1 MSRVDRG
8 NHPDAVRAILSLALL
23 AFAAGACGSD
33 EPAGPGPDDLLV
45 LFIGSS
51 YFEYNDLPGI
61 FERLASESGKNVYV
75 RREVASGRYLDYFAE
90 NAITE
95 KVIQEQDWD
104 YVLLQGGCQNS
115 AYPETHHI
123 ITPGSGY
130 HPVYPAL
137 ETLKAKIEANHA
149 DSRTVYMMPW
159 AFEDGMTWVEGMT
172 DTYQDMQQKIYDNTL
187 RWADSVEISV
197 APVGWA
203 WYDVLAGDP
212 PLHYLHLPDWN
223 HPNLHGSY
231 LSASVIFA
239 TVFVESVENVAYYG
253 GLEQSEAEAFQE
265 VASRLVLDSLELWN
279 ISPNAATQS
288 TAVMR
293 SGR

>member
-1 MSRVDRG
+1 LVV
-8 NHPDAVRAILSLALL
+8 AC
-23 AFAAGACGSD
+23 GACGSD

-61 FERLASESGKNVYV
+61 FERLAIESGKEVYV
-75 RREVASGRYLDYFAE
+75 RREVVSGRYLDYFAE
-90 NAITE
+90 NTITE
-95 KVIQEQDWD
+95 QVIQEQDWD
-104 YVLLQGGCQNS
+104 YVLLQGGCQNA
-115 AYPETHHI
+115 AYPDTHHI

-149 DSRTVYMMPW
+149 ASRMVYMMPW

-172 DTYQDMQQKIYDNTL
+172 DTYQDMQEKIYDNTL
-187 RWADSVEISV
+187 RWADSLEISV

-203 WYDVLAGDP
+203 WYDVLADDP

-223 HPNLHGSY
+223 HPNLRGSY

-239 TVFVESVENVAYYG
+239 TVFVESVENIAYYG
-253 GLEQSEAEAFQE
+253 ELEQAEAEGFQE
-265 VASRLVLDSLELWN
+265 VASRVVLNSLELWN
-279 ISPNAATQS
+279 LLPS
-288 TAVMR
+288 AVAQ
-293 SGR
+293 

>member
-1 MSRVDRG
+1 MSLVDRRDRPVG
-8 NHPDAVRAILSLALL
+8 IRALLLLALL
-23 AFAAGACGSD
+23 GGAAGACGSD

-61 FERLASESGKNVYV
+61 FERLAIESGKEVYV
-75 RREVASGRYLDYFAE
+75 RREVVSGRYLDYFAE
-90 NAITE
+90 NTITE
-95 KVIQEQDWD
+95 QVIQEQDWD
-104 YVLLQGGCQNS
+104 YVLLQGGCQNA
-115 AYPETHHI
+115 AYPDTHHI

-159 AFEDGMTWVEGMT
+159 AFEDGMTWVEGQT
-172 DTYQDMQQKIYDNTL
+172 DTYQDMQEKIYDNSL
-187 RWADSVEISV
+187 RWADSLEITL

-203 WYDVLAGDP
+203 WYDVLADDP
-212 PLHYLHLPDWN
+212 PLHYLHLSDWN
-223 HPNLHGSY
+223 HPSLRGSY

-239 TVFVESVENVAYYG
+239 TVFVESVENVPYYA
-253 GLEQSEAEAFQE
+253 GLEQSEAEGFQE
-265 VASRLVLDSLELWN
+265 VASRIVLDSLELWN
-279 ISPNAATQS
+279 ILPNAVAQ
-288 TAVMR
+288 
-293 SGR
+293 